1 MLDPTETTLME
12 GVGKV
17 TDLKL
22 IVLPSS
28 ASFKKQFT
36 TQLINR
42 CELKL
47 KADVHVPSQ
56 SHPRPII
63 AAEFPPPPCHV
74 LAALFRSIQF
84 CTHSGYNLS
93 EANS

>member
-28 ASFKKQFT
+28 SSFELQFT

-42 CELKL
+42 WELKL
-47 KADVHVPSQ
+47 KTDVHVPYL
-56 SHPRPII
+56 SHPHPIT

-74 LAALFRSIQF
+74 LAAL
-84 CTHSGYNLS
+84 
-93 EANS
+93 

>member
-1 MLDPTETTLME
+1 MLDPIETTLME

-22 IVLPSS
+22 IVLSS
-28 ASFKKQFT
+28 SSSFKLQFT
-36 TQLINR
+36 IQLINR

-47 KADVHVPSQ
+47 KPDVHVPYL
-56 SHPRPII
+56 SHPHPIT
-63 AAEFPPPPCHV
+63 AAGLPPPPLPHF
-74 LAALFRSIQF
+74 LDAPIQF
-84 CTHSGYNLS
+84 CTYYGYNLS

>member
-12 GVGKV
+12 RVGKV
-17 TDLKL
+17 TDVKL

-28 ASFKKQFT
+28 SSFELQFT

-47 KADVHVPSQ
+47 KTDVHVLIDPT
-56 SHPRPII
+56 PILEQLQNFLLLLS
-63 AAEFPPPPCHV
+63 AMFLLGFLELH
-74 LAALFRSIQF
+74 SF
-84 CTHSGYNLS
+84 CTYCGYDKGN
-93 EANS
+93 N

>member
-1 MLDPTETTLME
+1 MLDPTETRVME

-22 IVLPSS
+22 IILPSS
-28 ASFKKQFT
+28 SFELQFT

-47 KADVHVPSQ
+47 KTDVHAPYL
-56 SHPRPII
+56 SHPHPI
-63 AAEFPPPPCHV
+63 AAAESPPPPCHV
-74 LAALFRSIQF
+74 LAALFRSIHF
-84 CTHSGYNLS
+84 CTHCGYNLS
-93 EANS
+93 EAKS